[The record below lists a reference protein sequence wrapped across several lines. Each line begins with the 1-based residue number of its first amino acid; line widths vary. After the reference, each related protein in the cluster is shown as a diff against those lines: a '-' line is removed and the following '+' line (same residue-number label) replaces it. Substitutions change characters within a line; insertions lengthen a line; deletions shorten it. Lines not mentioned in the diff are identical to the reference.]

1 MEKTV
6 GKRIRMLRKELG
18 LKQEELA
25 DKLNFSKSSIGMY
38 ERNERKPDY
47 ETLQK
52 IANFFGV
59 TRSYLLGDTDEKDD
73 VNKRYDPLTEIN
85 KLLKKYDI
93 DQSGFF
99 DIDKWKAMG
108 PDEIRELESYFEFIT
123 SRAKEKNEKKRADQ
137 KDLKKDSN
145 S

>member
-1 MEKTV
+1 MGNKV
-6 GKRIRMLRKELG
+6 GTRIRELRNELG

-25 DKLNFSKSSIGMY
+25 EKLNFSKSSIGMY

-47 ETLQK
+47 DTLQK
-52 IANFFGV
+52 FANFFNV
-59 TRSYLLGDTDEKDD
+59 TRSYLLGDTDKRSDSDSD
-73 VNKRYDPLTEIN
+73 VDSDYDSIIEIN

-99 DIDKWKAMG
+99 DIEKWKSMG

-123 SRAKEKNEKKRADQ
+123 SRAKEKSKEGDH
-137 KDLKKDSN
+137 DE
-145 S
+145 